1 MPTIESTS
9 HASSPSSVRCQMLRC
24 YVYHYKGAFI
34 GECIDLDLAVEAK
47 TVARAKRELRD
58 AIHGYIEAV
67 TQMGEAENL
76 IPRPAPLSHRFHY
89 HFIRLASLL
98 HFPIEMD
105 IYECSGAP
113 QNCHV

>member
-1 MPTIESTS
+1 M
-9 HASSPSSVRCQMLRC
+9 A
-24 YVYHYKGAFI
+24 
-34 GECIDLDLAVEAK
+34 ECIDLDLAVEAK

-58 AIHGYIEAV
+58 AIYGYIEAAM
-67 TQMGEAENL
+67 QMGESDSL

-98 HFPIEMD
+98 RIPMEMD
-105 IYECSGAP
+105 IYECKGES